1 MLDTIKNIQG
11 ASTKKSSNAIWSDD
25 LISTYYSNYFVNLN
39 SKQLDKEFN
48 SDILMLV
55 KALSNLPHN
64 DRKALIEV
72 LARVIE
78 FYIENKVE
86 KEIEFSFNKILKF

>member
-11 ASTKKSSNAIWSDD
+11 TSTKKSSNAIWSDD

-55 KALSNLPHN
+55 KALSKLPDN
-64 DRKALIEV
+64 DRKALIEA

-86 KEIEFSFNKILKF
+86 KEVELSFNKFLKF

>member
-55 KALSNLPHN
+55 KALSKLPHN

>member
-55 KALSNLPHN
+55 KALSKLPHN
-64 DRKALIEV
+64 DRKALIEI

>member
-1 MLDTIKNIQG
+1 MLDTLKNIQG
-11 ASTKKSSNAIWSDD
+11 TPRKKSTSAIWSDD
-25 LISTYYSNYFVNLN
+25 LISTYYSNYFENLN

-48 SDILMLV
+48 SDLLRLV
-55 KALSNLPHN
+55 KTLSKLSDN

-86 KEIEFSFNKILKF
+86 KEIEISFNKILKF

>member
-1 MLDTIKNIQG
+1 VIKNIQG

-55 KALSNLPHN
+55 KALSKLPHN